1 MKRRKRKD
9 GTEGGYVPE
18 LSERTEGTH
27 VRGISEL
34 DARMTPKQLDAPVF
48 IHEMEGSRGSAG
60 KNGVG
65 NAYYVDAPYG
75 GVPAELGDGERRT

>member
-9 GTEGGYVPE
+9 RTEGDYVPE
-18 LSERTEGTH
+18 ISERTGGTH

-34 DARMTPKQLDAPVF
+34 DARMEPKQLDAPVF

-60 KNGVG
+60 KNSVG
-65 NAYYVDAPYG
+65 NAYNVDAPYG
-75 GVPAELGDGERRT
+75 GAPAELGDGKRRI